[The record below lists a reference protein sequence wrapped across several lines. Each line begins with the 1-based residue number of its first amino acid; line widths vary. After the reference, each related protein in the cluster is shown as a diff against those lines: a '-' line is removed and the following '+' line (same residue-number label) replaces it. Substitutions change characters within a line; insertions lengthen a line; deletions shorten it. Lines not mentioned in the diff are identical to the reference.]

1 MKRMSKAEEALNR
14 QIKEIQH
21 QVDEKNV
28 MIERYTTERSMLISI
43 KNQLMEAMQ
52 KSRQVREAASARNKP

>member
-43 KNQLMEAMQ
+43 KNHLFIIL
-52 KSRQVREAASARNKP
+52 